1 MLTFEKVM
9 ILRSLEIFSRTP
21 EEQLVE
27 LAGSLKTLRI
37 SAGHRLIERGTV
49 GTTMF
54 ILIRGALRVHI
65 GEQEIARISERET
78 VGEMAALD
86 GEPRST
92 DVSALED
99 CELFELDGEVL
110 FDMMSEHVEIAR
122 GIIQV
127 LCGRLRKRS

>member
-21 EEQLVE
+21 EEQLVD
-27 LAGSLKTLRI
+27 LAASLKTMSI
-37 SAGHRLIERGTV
+37 PAGTRLIECGTV
-49 GTTMF
+49 GSTMF
-54 ILIRGALRVHI
+54 ILIRGRLRVHL
-65 GEQEIARISERET
+65 GEQEIATIEERET
-78 VGEMAALD
+78 VGEMGALD
-86 GEPRST
+86 GEPRSS
-92 DVSALED
+92 DVTALED
-99 CELFELDGEVL
+99 CELFELDGDVL